1 MITKSSLA
9 LQADQEMSMFPM
21 PISNRADRF
30 VLPYQWQLAQYVIS
44 RALRTLTIEPLTKL
58 G

>member
-1 MITKSSLA
+1 
-9 LQADQEMSMFPM
+9 MFPM

-30 VLPYQWQLAQYVIS
+30 ILPYQWQLAQYVIS
-44 RALRTLTIEPLTKL
+44 RALRTLTIERLTKL